1 MNQSTTMAA
10 CDGTRDESPRDGY
23 DRVAPNLNIIFTKV
37 SPDHCVATL
46 NVTETM
52 LNGHDVCHGGYI
64 FMLADTVF
72 GRACNSG
79 GRSAMGVHCHIDYL
93 RPVMPGEL
101 LTATATLRH
110 EGKSFSLYQVTV
122 CNKAGAEVAHFQG
135 RSQVVG

>member
-1 MNQSTTMAA
+1 MNQPTTLAA
-10 CDGTRDESPRDGY
+10 RDGATDDSSCTGY
-23 DRVAPNLNIIFTKV
+23 DRVAPNLNVAFTKV
-37 SPDHCVATL
+37 SPDVCVATL
-46 NVTETM
+46 HVTENM

-79 GRSAMGVHCHIDYL
+79 GRSAMGVHCSIDYL
-93 RPVMPGEL
+93 RPVMPGEVI
-101 LTATATLRH
+101 TATATLRH
-110 EGKSFSLYQVTV
+110 EGKSFSLYQVIV

>member
-1 MNQSTTMAA
+1 MNQSTTPAA
-10 CDGTRDESPRDGY
+10 RGAAADDLSRNGY
-23 DRVAPNLNIIFTKV
+23 DRVARNLNITFTKV
-37 SPDHCVATL
+37 SPDVCVATL
-46 NVTETM
+46 NVTEEM

-79 GRSAMGVHCHIDYL
+79 SRAAMGVHCHIDYL
-93 RPVMPGEL
+93 RPVMSGEV

-122 CNKAGAEVAHFQG
+122 SNKAGAEVAHFQG